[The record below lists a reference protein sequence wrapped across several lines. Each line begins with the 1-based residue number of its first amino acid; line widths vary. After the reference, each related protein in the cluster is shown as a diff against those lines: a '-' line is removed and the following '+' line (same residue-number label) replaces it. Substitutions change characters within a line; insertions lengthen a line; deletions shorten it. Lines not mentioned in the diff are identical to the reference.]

1 MGMDFTSHEI
11 RRGLV
16 IGIPL
21 LVLALLGIWRRWL
34 FNKNQQISAVL
45 QKRGD

>member
-1 MGMDFTSHEI
+1 MDFTSHEI

-16 IGIPL
+16 IGVPF

-34 FNKNQQISAVL
+34 LKKNQEISDEL
-45 QKRGD
+45 QRRGD

>member
-1 MGMDFTSHEI
+1 MDFTSHEI

-21 LVLALLGIWRRWL
+21 LIFALLGIWRQWL
-34 FNKNQQISAVL
+34 FKKNQEISAVL
-45 QKRGD
+45 QRRGD